1 MTVIELTIFFENN
14 TLKWR
19 EYKIKWYK
27 DVTYQLLQAVSKFKM
42 LFLEITSLGFIG
54 KQSYEPFESVGVNS
68 DHPIFSCMETAIWAS
83 YFIFCRRNKSWTD
96 QGLLNYV

>member
-1 MTVIELTIFFENN
+1 MTVIEWTICFENN
-14 TLKWR
+14 TLKSR
-19 EYKIKWYK
+19 EYKTKRYK
-27 DVTYQLLQAVSKFKM
+27 DVTYQLLQPVSKFKM

-68 DHPIFSCMETAIWAS
+68 DHTIFNYMETAIWTS
-83 YFIFCRRNKSWTD
+83 YFISCRRKKSWTD